1 MRYALLDVLKVL
13 LRVEVQH
20 KPAGVTGAIVLGAG
34 VLTIGAGV
42 LAFGAGVFSV
52 GAGVLF
58 VGASVGASVFS
69 VGARVL
75 QCAQH
80 CLPLFPTLVH
90 DV

>member
-1 MRYALLDVLKVL
+1 MHAKTLFWLQ
-13 LRVEVQH
+13 VEVQH

-42 LAFGAGVFSV
+42 LAFGAGVFFF

-58 VGASVGASVFS
+58 VGAGVFLTFPAISFLAVGAGVPH
-69 VGARVL
+69 
-75 QCAQH
+75 AQH